1 MSPYI
6 EYWGIPS
13 PGEEQYAFNF
23 GGEGVACADS
33 TLSGSRRMFVLDIEC
48 DEEEADFIPESFE

>member
-1 MSPYI
+1 MSPHI

-13 PGEEQYAFNF
+13 PAEELFTFSLAGDGTGNGESMLI
-23 GGEGVACADS
+23 GG
-33 TLSGSRRMFVLDIEC
+33 RRMFVLNIEC